1 MSPFFKKKKTFLL
14 SNLWGYFVA
23 WRRFEAAE
31 WLENLVGP
39 LGVSSEPSEREFI
52 SCLRNGLILCN
63 AINKINPG
71 TVTKVLHSLI

>member
-1 MSPFFKKKKTFLL
+1 MSLFFLKKNVSFIKFV
-14 SNLWGYFVA
+14 GYFVA